1 VIEKWRRAGDS
12 NPDTG
17 YPVVDFKSTA
27 LPVEASPP
35 CSEEQLLTI
44 HQVPARAM
52 NPRRGLVTG

>member
-1 VIEKWRRAGDS
+1 MIEKWRRAGDS

-35 CSEEQLLTI
+35 FTEFPFVLSLSYE
-44 HQVPARAM
+44 
-52 NPRRGLVTG
+52 